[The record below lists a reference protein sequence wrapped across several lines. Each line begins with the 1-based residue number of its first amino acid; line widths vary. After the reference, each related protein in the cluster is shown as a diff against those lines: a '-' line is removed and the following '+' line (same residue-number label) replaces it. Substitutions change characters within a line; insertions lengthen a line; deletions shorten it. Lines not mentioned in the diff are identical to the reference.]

1 MAFKCVLKELIWQGV
16 FEMAAASQTLRNTGD
31 SHNDVLTYS
40 IPW

>member
-1 MAFKCVLKELIWQGV
+1 MAFKCVLKSLFGKAV

-31 SHNDVLTYS
+31 SHNDELTYS